1 MRKGLIVTL
10 LLAAMLAGGLMFA
23 VSLMEQQNQR
33 QEIYRQ
39 QTQQLQQQTAK
50 LNEKEAELNAL
61 IQRYEN
67 GQTDGAAQLA
77 QLEEELAALEAQREE
92 LRVQLEQATA
102 DVDAMLQQL
111 ENDKDSDQ
119 SYYLEVYNALK
130 EGLEKVKGYIAGN

>member
-10 LLAAMLAGGLMFA
+10 LLAAMLAGGLMYA
-23 VSLMEQQNQR
+23 VSLMEQQTQR
-33 QEIYRQ
+33 QEVYQQ
-39 QTQQLQQQTAK
+39 QTQQLQQQTAR

-77 QLEEELAALEAQREE
+77 QLQAELTELEAQKEE
-92 LRVQLEQATA
+92 LRVQLEQAIA
-102 DVDAMLQQL
+102 DVEAMRQQL
-111 ENDKDSDQ
+111 ENDEESDQ

>member
-92 LRVQLEQATA
+92 LRAQLEQATA

-111 ENDKDSDQ
+111 ENDEDSDQ

>member
-33 QEIYRQ
+33 QEIYWQ
-39 QTQQLQQQTAK
+39 QTQQLQQQTAR

>member
-77 QLEEELAALEAQREE
+77 QLEKELAALEAQREE